1 MRKCRIL
8 CMMMAVF
15 PVSAHQPLVD
25 ADMPVEIRTCMNE
38 RLESEVKDEVSN
50 SKYAE
55 ENKRDASLPQEKRRA
70 VFMGNSITDFWFHDW
85 HGDLHPEFFTENGYI
100 CRGIAG
106 QRTDEMYD
114 RFDADVTALHPY
126 VAVILAGVN
135 DIGENGG
142 VKYSEQTTLNN
153 LTGMVDKAKSAG
165 ICPIVCSVLPW
176 GGASETRKDQI
187 ESLNK
192 QLSAYCK
199 RNSVPFVDYYQAMV
213 DGSRDLKA
221 EYRGNQGRDGLHP
234 GKAGYLVMESLLKP
248 VVESEIEKKILR

>member
-1 MRKCRIL
+1 MRKCCFL
-8 CMMMAVF
+8 GMMMAVF
-15 PVSAHQPLVD
+15 PVVAHQPLGGIDVQ
-25 ADMPVEIRTCMNE
+25 AEIRTCMNE
-38 RLESEVKDEVSN
+38 RLEPEVEDES
-50 SKYAE
+50 SKPKYAE

-106 QRTDEMYD
+106 QRTDEMYN
-114 RFDADVTALHPY
+114 RFDADVTALRPY

-153 LTGMVDKAKSAG
+153 LTGMVDKAKAAG
-165 ICPIVCSVLPW
+165 IRPVVCSVLPW
-176 GGASETRKDQI
+176 GGAGEVRKDQI

-192 QLSAYCK
+192 QLSAYCE
-199 RNSVPFVDYYQAMV
+199 RNSVPYVDYYQAMV
-213 DGSRDLKA
+213 DDNRDLKS

-234 GKAGYLVMESLLKP
+234 GKAGYLVMEALLKP
-248 VVESEIEKKILR
+248 VVESEIEKKISR